1 MSKNDY
7 MMCAQAITLRFGG
20 ITALEAVEVN
30 VGHSEILA
38 IIGPNGA
45 GKTCLLNCLNGF
57 YHPQEGRI
65 FFLDREITH
74 LKPHKRAKLGI
85 ARTFQGLQVFPGLT
99 VIDNLLTG
107 RHFHMKTNAIQ
118 GFLYRPWTHREE
130 MKERR
135 KVEEIIDF
143 LEMKQIRHK
152 LVGSLSYGLR
162 KRVDLGRALA
172 MEPRVLLMDEPMS
185 GMNLEEKE
193 DMARFVIDIREA
205 EDIPIVIIEHDMQ
218 VVMDIADRIYV
229 LNWGRLIAEGKPQ
242 EIMKNREVIKAYLG
256 EIDQNDK

>member
-1 MSKNDY
+1 MSENNY
-7 MMCAQAITLRFGG
+7 LMCAQDITLRFGG
-20 ITALEAVEVN
+20 ITALEAVDVN

-57 YHPQEGRI
+57 YHPQGGRI
-65 FFLDREITH
+65 FFLDREITY

-107 RHFHMKTNAIQ
+107 RHIHMKTNAIQ
-118 GFLYRPWTHREE
+118 GFLYRTWTHREE
-130 MKERR
+130 VRERS

-152 LVGSLSYGLR
+152 LVGLLSYGLR

-172 MEPRVLLMDEPMS
+172 MEPKVLLMDEPMT

-205 EDIPIVIIEHDMQ
+205 KDIPIVIIEHDMQ

-229 LNWGRLIAEGKPQ
+229 LNWGRLIAEGTPQ
-242 EIMKNREVIKAYLG
+242 EITKNREVIKAYLG
-256 EIDQNDK
+256 AADQNDK